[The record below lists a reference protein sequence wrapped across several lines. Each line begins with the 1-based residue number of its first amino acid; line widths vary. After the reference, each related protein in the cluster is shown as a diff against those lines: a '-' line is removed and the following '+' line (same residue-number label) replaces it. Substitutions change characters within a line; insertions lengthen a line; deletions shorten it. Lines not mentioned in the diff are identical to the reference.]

1 MEICLFCAMPTGTKM
16 RQTTFLSVTEDLYQ
30 MKKWAVFPPLCWCFL
45 LKQPVLSLFPICTFF
60 SFFFFFCIQQNKTL
74 SGNNWAGSKG
84 KRNFILGGL
93 IPTSK
98 VLRWEQS
105 TSIVGTWGLSCFMN
119 SICLEDLRVTQWG
132 RAGFYFILAYSY

>member
-1 MEICLFCAMPTGTKM
+1 MIGDLFILCYANRNKDEANHLFVCYRRSVPNEKM
-16 RQTTFLSVTEDLYQ
+16 GSLPSPVL
-30 MKKWAVFPPLCWCFL
+30 
-45 LKQPVLSLFPICTFF
+45 VLSLEAA
-60 SFFFFFCIQQNKTL
+60 SVVSVSHLYLFFFFFCIQQNKTL

-98 VLRWEQS
+98 ALRWEQS

-119 SICLEDLRVTQWG
+119 SICLEHLRVAQWG
-132 RAGFYFILAYSY
+132 RARFYFILAYSY